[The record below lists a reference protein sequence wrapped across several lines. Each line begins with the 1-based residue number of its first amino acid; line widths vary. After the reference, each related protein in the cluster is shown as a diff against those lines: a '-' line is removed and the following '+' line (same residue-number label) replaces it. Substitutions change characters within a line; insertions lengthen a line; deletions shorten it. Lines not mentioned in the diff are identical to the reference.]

1 MFYFSIKVILFLNA
15 CSEFIIR
22 TIETLQTVSV
32 ATAPRPRAPARARRC
47 LHNLISHLYRQ
58 VVSSKLINP

>member
-32 ATAPRPRAPARARRC
+32 ATARARAPAPPPAPAGAC
-47 LHNLISHLYRQ
+47 IISSLIYTGR
-58 VVSSKLINP
+58 